1 METVGYSQ
9 LGDVA
14 DAAVHHIPASSH
26 HEAHALCPLEDFR
39 GGLDEIFRSLLESDS
54 SEEGD
59 DLVAHS
65 PLDLQVLPA
74 AEVHGVVDG
83 HDLLRVNAVL
93 VDDDVPREV
102 ADGDHLVGGHHS
114 PLLDVIDTAVD
125 LILGS
130 TVERRGVHVDNQW
143 LAGQFLGRD
152 SGQIGQPVVGVDDV
166 ELILVLH
173 SYRAADHRIVGDLLH
188 KIGAVTS

>member
-9 LGDVA
+9 PGDVA
-14 DAAVHHIPASSH
+14 DAAVHHIPASGH
-26 HEAHALCPLEDFR
+26 HEAHAVGSLQDL
-39 GGLDEIFRSLLESDS
+39 GGSLDEIFRTLLESDS
-54 SEEGD
+54 AEEGD

-65 PLDLQVLPA
+65 PFDFQILPT
-74 AEVHGVVDG
+74 AEIHRVVNR
-83 HDLLRVNAVL
+83 HDLGWIDSVL
-93 VDDDVPREV
+93 VDDNISGEV
-102 ADGDHLVGGHHS
+102 TDGDHLVGGHHS

-173 SYRAADHRIVGDLLH
+173 SDRAADHRIVGDLLH